1 MHSLMMMQRKVK
13 EVFWVLHDTIPWN
26 YHSHFNSFTSPRKN
40 RSVTLKDHRFNRLF
54 VCCEGLTH
62 HLDDIAGYLDKYRN
76 IVSGIT
82 ILDRSFVE
90 MPILKPIFCAVA
102 LIVIHITNA
111 FQALVIDCDTNFS
124 NCVKPLNRCSILLQK
139 ICLSPVYLM
148 TMFARLSKNVQCNTK
163 KRLLN

>member
-1 MHSLMMMQRKVK
+1 M
-13 EVFWVLHDTIPWN
+13 
-26 YHSHFNSFTSPRKN
+26 SPRTN
-40 RSVTLKDHRFNRLF
+40 RSVTLKDHRFNCLF
-54 VCCEGLTH
+54 VCCKGLTH

-102 LIVIHITNA
+102 LIGIHIPNA

-124 NCVKPLNRCSILLQK
+124 T
-139 ICLSPVYLM
+139 LSEAFPKLYDELVTVCCHEY
-148 TMFARLSKNVQCNTK
+148 FD
-163 KRLLN
+163 

>member
-1 MHSLMMMQRKVK
+1 MFYCNFFVLLIQALTCIMHSLMMMQRKVK
-13 EVFWVLHDTIPWN
+13 ELFWVLHDTIPWN
-26 YHSHFNSFTSPRKN
+26 CHSHFNSFMSPRTN

-82 ILDRSFVE
+82 ILDRSFVK
-90 MPILKPIFCAVA
+90 MTILKPIFCAVA

-124 NCVKPLNRCSILLQK
+124 T
-139 ICLSPVYLM
+139 LSEAFPKLYDELVTVCCHEY
-148 TMFARLSKNVQCNTK
+148 VD
-163 KRLLN
+163 

>member
-1 MHSLMMMQRKVK
+1 LFYCNFFVLLIQALTWIMHSLMMMQRKVK

-26 YHSHFNSFTSPRKN
+26 YHSHFNSFMSPRKN

-124 NCVKPLNRCSILLQK
+124 TPTFPTVSNL
-139 ICLSPVYLM
+139 
-148 TMFARLSKNVQCNTK
+148 
-163 KRLLN
+163 